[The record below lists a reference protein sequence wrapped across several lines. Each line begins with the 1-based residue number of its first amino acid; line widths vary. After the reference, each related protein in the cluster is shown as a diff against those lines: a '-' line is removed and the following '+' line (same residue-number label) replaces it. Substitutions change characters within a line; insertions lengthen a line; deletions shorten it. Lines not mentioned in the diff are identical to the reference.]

1 MGRYIESDPIG
12 LHSVPNT
19 YAYVSN
25 SPTGNVDPLG
35 LEPVPIGQGYMA
47 RVDQFNFAG
56 KSSFEIHVFNAEGDE
71 IGVYGPQG
79 WIAKHGFAGRPA
91 GLPAEI
97 ENTCKGIAV
106 ERLRASGDIP
116 PRGRFNIKGNKW
128 MRLLKWLP
136 FIGIYQEETRPSFER
151 ACELDPGFAGC

>member
-1 MGRYIESDPIG
+1 
-12 LHSVPNT
+12 V
-19 YAYVSN
+19 
-25 SPTGNVDPLG
+25 
-35 LEPVPIGQGYMA
+35 A

-56 KSSFEIHVFNAEGDE
+56 K
-71 IGVYGPQG
+71 
-79 WIAKHGFAGRPA
+79 
-91 GLPAEI
+91 AEI